1 MARRVRKTA
10 TSAKRHT
17 AKKRKAKKQARGPLF
32 DEVDFAGVGLIQRK
46 GRKRVLVIYTSRE
59 EAIRHGQSKEVASQ
73 LFAGVAAGGGL
84 CRENWGWFSWKIK
97 CENSGC
103 AGECLVQLNRLDD
116 NGWDDVGGD
125 SAVVDPNWVYRCRC
139 SALSG

>member
-10 TSAKRHT
+10 KSAKRDT
-17 AKKRKAKKQARGPLF
+17 AKKRKTKKQVRGPLF
-32 DEVDFAGVGLIQRK
+32 DEVNFSGVGLIQRK
-46 GRKRVLVIYTSRE
+46 GRKRVLMIYRSRE
-59 EAIRHGQSKEVASQ
+59 EAIRHGQSEKVVNQ
-73 LFAGVAAGGGL
+73 LFAGAAAGGL
-84 CRENWGWFSWKIK
+84 CRENWGWFSWKIT

-103 AGECLVQLNRLDD
+103 TGDCLVQLNRLDG

-139 SALSG
+139 NA